1 MIKPLISLLS
11 LPKCHINIWTTNN
24 MLGCLLAFWKPSIFQ
39 EFPWLMQDIFFLP
52 ANHNLYIKN
61 QHGRYT
67 YCQQNCLRY
76 KQTQRLM
83 TTAQKIWVV
92 RDEKFMNCPPHT
104 ADYSSL
110 LTEIFPYYICCLK
123 FLMYQNQLT
132 LTIKFLFGV
141 WFLVLFESL

>member
-11 LPKCHINIWTTNN
+11 LPQCHINIWTTNN

-92 RDEKFMNCPPHT
+92 RDEKFMNCPPT
-104 ADYSSL
+104 QQTIAVYL
-110 LTEIFPYYICCLK
+110 LK
-123 FLMYQNQLT
+123 FSPITYAALSSSC
-132 LTIKFLFGV
+132 IKIN
-141 WFLVLFESL
+141 

>member
-1 MIKPLISLLS
+1 MIKPLISLLN
-11 LPKCHINIWTTNN
+11 LPKCHINIWTTDN
-24 MLGCLLAFWKPSIFQ
+24 MLGCLLAVWKPSIFQ
-39 EFPWLMQDIFFLP
+39 EFPWLMQDIFFLS

-61 QHGRYT
+61 QRGRYT

-76 KQTQRLM
+76 KQTQRL

-92 RDEKFMNCPPHT
+92 SDEKFMNSPQ

-110 LTEIFPYYICCLK
+110 LIEIFPYYICCLK
-123 FLMYQNQLT
+123 FLIYQNQLT